1 MTNNIKQFLEA
12 DVLRT
17 QGELVVSDMGNG
29 NSMIMDTIR
38 DVGDR
43 YVGETFYVEDAN
55 FIAAA
60 SRIAPDIRQLLA
72 AFEQVCEVLEAINK
86 RSYSHIEPYD
96 DLFARFH
103 PRKTLDIK
111 RRVDGVETWFEGDW
125 LTYLWGEI
133 KRGREALTAAAPYR
147 KTGV

>member
-72 AFEQVCEVLEAINK
+72 AFEQVCEALESSKRAIN
-86 RSYSHIEPYD
+86 
-96 DLFARFH
+96 
-103 PRKTLDIK
+103 
-111 RRVDGVETWFEGDW
+111 
-125 LTYLWGEI
+125 
-133 KRGREALTAAAPYR
+133 GREHTGFIDKALTAAAPYR